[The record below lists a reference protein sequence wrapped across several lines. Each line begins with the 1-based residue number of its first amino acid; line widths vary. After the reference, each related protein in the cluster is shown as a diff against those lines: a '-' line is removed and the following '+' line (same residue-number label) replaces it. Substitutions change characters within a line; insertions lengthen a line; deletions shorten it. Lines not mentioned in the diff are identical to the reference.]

1 MPALA
6 AEKSSPMC
14 ILIAATGLLLAL
26 SACFETPA
34 PRPEALNASAAKSRS
49 SPDAAAP
56 IDVIGE
62 MAHLRATL
70 MREVPGVIV
79 HTPEGEQRWIAEARA
94 VVAASAQ
101 TIDRPQL
108 LVVVD
113 RSPSVQ
119 QMRIVL
125 ARPDGPWASLG
136 GTKVSTGQMGR
147 RDYYL
152 TPTGVFLHTDLIL
165 DWRAEGTFNAQHI
178 RGLGLKG
185 MRVWDFGWQPAT
197 KGWGSNEE
205 GDIRLLLHATD
216 PAYLE
221 QRLGRP
227 ASKGCVRIPAAMNRF
242 LDRHGILDAD
252 YERAAKATPGFDALL
267 LSDRTP
273 TPLAGNMLVI
283 VDSTEVPV
291 TRLNAPD
298 DAADAMSATANSSKQ
313 IRLQL

>member
-1 MPALA
+1 MR
-6 AEKSSPMC
+6 
-14 ILIAATGLLLAL
+14 ILIATIGLLLAL
-26 SACFETPA
+26 SACVETPA
-34 PRPEALNASAAKSRS
+34 PRPEAADAPTAKSS
-49 SPDAAAP
+49 GSPDAAAS
-56 IDVIGE
+56 IDVESE
-62 MAHLRATL
+62 MAHLRVTL

-79 HTPEGEQRWIAEARA
+79 DTPESEQHWIAEAGPIA
-94 VVAASAQ
+94 
-101 TIDRPQL
+101 RPQL

-113 RSPSVQ
+113 RNPDVQ

-197 KGWGSNEE
+197 KGWGSKEE

-252 YERAAKATPGFDALL
+252 YERAAKGDPRFEALL

-283 VDSTEVPV
+283 VDSAEAPAA
-291 TRLNAPD
+291 RLNAPD
-298 DAADAMSATANSSKQ
+298 DAADAVSAAANSSKQ